1 DSIENVWEEYPE
13 LKEIAGMDKQ
23 AAAIALHN
31 IETVRQTHGII
42 DSFTHFMERGNI
54 KLEYDNLQ
62 YKIMRG
68 EADSNDIQRAENL
81 KKMMDNDKKQAPSFL
96 DNPAA
101 AMAAGVAQSLPEM
114 SQGIKEGVKTAA
126 PSIVAATLL
135 TVATGGTGG
144 AALLAGAG
152 AGALRAALV
161 RAVASQGVKSIGTRA
176 FQIGMFKGMAEAE
189 TGSRYAEL
197 GELKDKDGNP
207 LLSENDR
214 RLWAMA
220 GGVANAGIEMLDFG
234 LITNALKP
242 TPHAARVFEDIIKNQ
257 ALKKSQAEK
266 AAELLGGRAKDWL
279 KLTAAESGEE
289 ALQSAADDVIHNTAV
304 ASTGERGSNN
314 KTYSLGEIAG
324 RSAAAFIESIPGSMG
339 FATIG
344 AGGGLVGRA
353 GVMARSAKREAEIA
367 RVYGQE
373 AVKTMNGTIMVEQL
387 QQAVNSGKMKDT
399 APDVQKKVLRE
410 QLAGT
415 GYEMAHIDVEMAL
428 QKDSGIADLKKVAK
442 AAGMS
447 SEELDSAI
455 SEQAYLNIPV
465 EVLAQAENT
474 PDLLDSVTFSEQAES
489 MARMRANQKEITEA
503 YQQALKQTI
512 DNRQQLIDN
521 IINQSMPNATKEQ
534 KEMLETAI
542 MMNPDNPAQGYN
554 ALRVE
559 VQRELDEVL
568 APAIKALQDGMGNAG
583 LMEVDDE
590 QGNKK
595 TIRYTENAEWYRN
608 FYKAFKRRPNKQE
621 LEDMAIAMLTGDASA
636 PQVQGWTVDSA
647 EMQAALEQNKG
658 NISRL
663 KNRLKTLQEIKS

>member
-1 DSIENVWEEYPE
+1 MDLEKVAAAAKEYDEQQIANQEAAEREANKTIFDRIGDAVDSVNETVSEVFDFDAARNAFGETYNNGYDMNPTTPRPFGKLEDVAGDVVNAIQTANEKRVEFLHQGANMQEAYQQARETGDYSILEEQAETLRQSGRDASVAMTNVAASPFRQAARNFIASNADDNTSPFQGMAQSLQKSDVNLEYFMTSEEKLQKSREIEQELGLPAESTLADNEAYKAALDMYNFKRANDSIENVWEEYPE

-81 KKMMDNDKKQAPSFL
+81 KKMMDDDKKKAPSFL

-126 PSIVAATLL
+126 PSIVAATLF

-161 RAVASQGVKSIGTRA
+161 RAVASHGVKSIGTRA
-176 FQIGMFKGMAEAE
+176 FQICMFKGMAEAE

-197 GELKDKDGNP
+197 GELKDKDGNS

-220 GGVANAGIEMLDFG
+220 GGAANAGIEMLDFG

-266 AAELLGGRAKDWL
+266 TAELVGGRAKDWL

-324 RSAAAFIESIPGSMG
+324 
-339 FATIG
+339 
-344 AGGGLVGRA
+344 
-353 GVMARSAKREAEIA
+353 
-367 RVYGQE
+367 
-373 AVKTMNGTIMVEQL
+373 
-387 QQAVNSGKMKDT
+387 
-399 APDVQKKVLRE
+399 
-410 QLAGT
+410 
-415 GYEMAHIDVEMAL
+415 
-428 QKDSGIADLKKVAK
+428 
-442 AAGMS
+442 
-447 SEELDSAI
+447 
-455 SEQAYLNIPV
+455 
-465 EVLAQAENT
+465 
-474 PDLLDSVTFSEQAES
+474 
-489 MARMRANQKEITEA
+489 
-503 YQQALKQTI
+503 
-512 DNRQQLIDN
+512 
-521 IINQSMPNATKEQ
+521 
-534 KEMLETAI
+534 
-542 MMNPDNPAQGYN
+542 
-554 ALRVE
+554 
-559 VQRELDEVL
+559 
-568 APAIKALQDGMGNAG
+568 
-583 LMEVDDE
+583 
-590 QGNKK
+590 
-595 TIRYTENAEWYRN
+595 
-608 FYKAFKRRPNKQE
+608 
-621 LEDMAIAMLTGDASA
+621 
-636 PQVQGWTVDSA
+636 
-647 EMQAALEQNKG
+647 
-658 NISRL
+658 
-663 KNRLKTLQEIKS
+663 